1 MSSSQVFS
9 RFGNWAWRN
18 LACELF
24 APYSFLPFFCSSGSK
39 IRSFFISME
48 LLPSLVDKVVKEKG
62 MSCINVNSV
71 LFCHIV
77 TKGVDVGGG

>member
-1 MSSSQVFS
+1 
-9 RFGNWAWRN
+9 
-18 LACELF
+18 
-24 APYSFLPFFCSSGSK
+24 
-39 IRSFFISME
+39 ME
-48 LLPSLVDKVVKEKG
+48 LLPSLVDKVLKEKG